1 LNLRA
6 TMTSKTLLMLA
17 AAATIALTGCG
28 ADSNP
33 AAGVPVDP
41 SPPDPIPPMS
51 SPALQGICVTPD
63 PAAPF
68 PGERQGTVE
77 DEKKWVRAYIDDTYL
92 WYKEVPST
100 LKASDY
106 KTPVDYFNVLKS
118 PAVTASGRLR
128 DRFHFT
134 YPTATWDAIS
144 SAGTSLGYGLTLV
157 RTIDAGQARVWAVI
171 MVEPGTAA
179 DLAGVRR
186 GDVLLSVDGALVAD
200 FASSAT
206 AARINAGLSPVKEGE
221 THQLVLQRGG
231 DNGAGVA
238 VTLAAQKVSY
248 APVQHARVIDT
259 PDGKVGYLMFRD
271 HNGVAESQLV
281 RAMTTFRDA
290 GVSDLVLDM
299 RYNGGGLLSI
309 ASELAYMVAGPAA
322 TNGKVFE
329 QSRYNDKTKPQ
340 PPQMF
345 SSTAAGYAA
354 PQPVKNGT
362 PLPYLGLKRVTILT
376 TLNTCSASESV
387 INSLRGVDVEVN
399 LIGGATCG
407 KPYAFSPAPNC
418 GTTYFA
424 IQFQGVNNK
433 GWGDYADGFQPT
445 CEAADDLS
453 HELGDAGENLLAV
466 ALSYRANGLCPA
478 QSLQR
483 RAVAGAMQVIRPA
496 VQEISI
502 DDRGK

>member
-1 LNLRA
+1 MN
-6 TMTSKTLLMLA
+6 SKTLQMLA
-17 AAATIALTGCG
+17 AAATFTLAGCG

-33 AAGVPVDP
+33 VASVPVV
-41 SPPDPIPPMS
+41 PPPPVTPPPMT
-51 SPALQGICVTPD
+51 SPALQGICVNPD
-63 PAAPF
+63 PTAPF

-92 WYKEVPST
+92 WYNEVPAT
-100 LKASDY
+100 LKAADY
-106 KTPVDYFNVLKS
+106 QTPVDYFNVLKS

-144 SAGTSLGYGLTLV
+144 SAGASLGYGLTLV
-157 RTIDAGQARVWAVI
+157 RTIDAGQPRVWAVI
-171 MVEPGTAA
+171 MVEPGTPA

-186 GDVLLSVDGALVAD
+186 GDVLLAVDGAPVAD
-200 FASSAT
+200 FGNGAT
-206 AARINAGLSPVKEGE
+206 AARINAGLSPTREGE
-221 THQLVLQRGG
+221 VHQLVLQRGG

-238 VTLAAQKVSY
+238 VALAAQKVSY

-259 PDGKVGYLMFRD
+259 PNGKVGYLMFRD

-281 RAMTTFRDA
+281 RTMAGFRDA
-290 GVSDLVLDM
+290 RVSDLVLDM

-322 TNGKVFE
+322 TGGKVFE

-345 SSTAAGYAA
+345 ATTAIGYAA
-354 PQPVKNGT
+354 PEPVKSGS

-376 TLNTCSASESV
+376 TQNTCSASESV
-387 INSLRGVDVEVN
+387 INSLRGVDVEVS
-399 LIGGATCG
+399 LIGGTTCG

-453 HELGDAGENLLAV
+453 RELGDARESLLAT
-466 ALSYRANGLCPA
+466 ALNYRADGVCPA
-478 QSLQR
+478 QPLQR
-483 RAVAGAMQVIRPA
+483 RAMAGAMQVIRPP

-502 DDRGK
+502 DDRRK